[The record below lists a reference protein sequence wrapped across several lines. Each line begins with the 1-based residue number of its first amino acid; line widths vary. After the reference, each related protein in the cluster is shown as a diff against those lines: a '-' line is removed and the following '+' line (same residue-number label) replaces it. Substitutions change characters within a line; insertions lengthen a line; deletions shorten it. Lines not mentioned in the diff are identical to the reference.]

1 MNRAHLASGL
11 ISRLVVTGL
20 VCWAVAGTAYSVL
33 RLTFGYR
40 PVVHVRWA
48 PTVDDGARFQ
58 LEQRYTLARPGPK
71 GDRTFSYALTDRSP
85 ENIRNIVL
93 DPFVEDTH
101 RIDRSAYQVE
111 SSAPRLPYVTPI
123 PGRPVGLEYLS
134 VLGFLGG
141 LASIGLA
148 LLTRSRTLVH
158 LCTSVLGFLG
168 GFANFGR
175 AQLNRSPTLVQW
187 IGVLD
192 GLLARKQRLI
202 QSVLISEHSLER
214 AAAVTAIA
222 AGVAALV
229 AIAARTGEF
238 TDDTYIYFN
247 YAKNLVAGR
256 PFAYDPRNIASEG
269 FTSVIY
275 LLLLVPFEAAGINM
289 MFAAVI
295 LNLAAIALILYLIYR
310 VLRVDR
316 VLEGGVLLIA
326 VSLFASFMARDTNIP
341 TVVGLGLETM
351 LGPAS
356 VLWAILHLA
365 RVHQADDEATRRR
378 AVTMFLA
385 ASFLSFLIRP
395 ENIVLLAAAGV
406 LILVAMW
413 RRGQLAAL
421 LVRLGTFVAA
431 LVVYFAGKLI
441 LFGDLMQTSYY
452 RKMRFDAEDGSGREY
467 VIGALNDYWRWI
479 LYAVVLAVCAAG
491 LLLWRRRERGWN
503 TFRCLAPRSSVLAL
517 AVVAGG
523 NLMVFLPSEP
533 LVGYAYRYL
542 VNFYVFLYL
551 IVAVGAAYLLSL
563 VTLRIERRVMYAGAI
578 VTGVVSMLWAGSI
591 AAADTGAGTVV
602 ERLRLYTKA
611 EETTA
616 QHGYIRLGEFLRDRI
631 PDIEELTL
639 VFGDAGVFPY
649 VLGSRFVDAN
659 GLTEPYLARL
669 FREPNGPEKARKF
682 ADYVLSWQPDII
694 IVAFGEADDGR
705 WVSRDNIHSPFL
717 GPTPM
722 SVFRAYRDYGVGY
735 VCTAHAAYYDL
746 HFGVRQTSKY
756 FEPASAALLEYCGKN
771 GLVLDDGLAVTL
783 DGEEV
788 HFPRLTP

>member
-1 MNRAHLASGL
+1 MDAAERQRLETEWQLVDGQEVSPSTWRYDLAAPSEGRLRAIVAHA
-11 ISRLVVTGL
+11 
-20 VCWAVAGTAYSVL
+20 AVADTHNID
-33 RLTFGYR
+33 R
-40 PVVHVRWA
+40 
-48 PTVDDGARFQ
+48 
-58 LEQRYTLARPGPK
+58 QRYKLAPEATRTTRRGGPITV
-71 GDRTFSYALTDRSP
+71 GASVAVDFVDR
-85 ENIRNIVL
+85 
-93 DPFVEDTH
+93 
-101 RIDRSAYQVE
+101 
-111 SSAPRLPYVTPI
+111 
-123 PGRPVGLEYLS
+123 
-134 VLGFLGG
+134 
-141 LASIGLA
+141 LA
-148 LLTRSRTLVH
+148 LLLAVLAGLCVLVRHPMQVLCESVAGVWPFRGEDGTDAVEISGRTL
-158 LCTSVLGFLG
+158 
-168 GFANFGR
+168 
-175 AQLNRSPTLVQW
+175 
-187 IGVLD
+187 
-192 GLLARKQRLI
+192 
-202 QSVLISEHSLER
+202 ER
-214 AAAVTAIA
+214 TASVTAIA
-222 AGVAALV
+222 ARAEIFAN
-229 AIAARTGEF
+229 
-238 TDDTYIYFN
+238 DDTDIYFN
-247 YAKNLVAGR
+247 YAKNFVAGR

-295 LNLAAIALILYLIYR
+295 LNLAAIAVILYLSYR
-310 VLRVDR
+310 VLRADR
-316 VLEGGVLLIA
+316 VLDGGFLLIA
-326 VSLFASFMARDTNIP
+326 VALFALFMARDTNIP
-341 TVVGLGLETM
+341 TIVGRGLETM

-356 VLWAILHLA
+356 VLWAIVHLA

-378 AVTMFLA
+378 AVTMFLV

-406 LILVAMW
+406 LILVDMW

-421 LVRLGTFVAA
+421 LARLGTFVAA
-431 LVVYFAGKLI
+431 LFVYFAGKLL
-441 LFGDLMQTSYY
+441 LFGDVIQTSYY
-452 RKMRFDAEDGSGREY
+452 QKMRFDAEDGSGREY
-467 VIGALNDYWRWI
+467 VIGALNDYWRWV
-479 LYAVVLAVCAAG
+479 LYAVTLAVCAAG

-523 NLMVFLPSEP
+523 TLMVFLPSEP
-533 LVGYAYRYL
+533 LIGYAYRYL

-563 VTLRIERRVMYAGAI
+563 VTPRIESRVVYAGAI
-578 VTGVVSMLWAGSI
+578 VTGVVSRLWAGSI

-602 ERLRLYTKA
+602 ERLRLYTQV

-616 QHGYIRLGEFLRDRI
+616 EHQYIRLGEFLRDRI
-631 PDIEELTL
+631 PDIDELTL

-705 WVSRDNIHSPFL
+705 WVSIDNDHSPFL

-746 HFGVRQTSKY
+746 HFGVSQTSKY
-756 FEPASAALLEYCGKN
+756 FETASAALLEYCGMN

>member
-1 MNRAHLASGL
+1 M
-11 ISRLVVTGL
+11 
-20 VCWAVAGTAYSVL
+20 
-33 RLTFGYR
+33 F
-40 PVVHVRWA
+40 
-48 PTVDDGARFQ
+48 
-58 LEQRYTLARPGPK
+58 
-71 GDRTFSYALTDRSP
+71 
-85 ENIRNIVL
+85 
-93 DPFVEDTH
+93 
-101 RIDRSAYQVE
+101 
-111 SSAPRLPYVTPI
+111 
-123 PGRPVGLEYLS
+123 
-134 VLGFLGG
+134 
-141 LASIGLA
+141 
-148 LLTRSRTLVH
+148 
-158 LCTSVLGFLG
+158 
-168 GFANFGR
+168 
-175 AQLNRSPTLVQW
+175 
-187 IGVLD
+187 
-192 GLLARKQRLI
+192 
-202 QSVLISEHSLER
+202 EHSLER
-214 AAAVTAIA
+214 VASATAIA
-222 AGVAALV
+222 VGVAALL
-229 AIAARTGEF
+229 AIAARTGVF

-269 FTSVIY
+269 FTSAIY

-289 MFAAVI
+289 MFAAIV

-316 VLEGGVLLIA
+316 VLEGGFLLIA
-326 VSLFASFMARDTNIP
+326 VSLFALFMARDTNIP
-341 TVVGLGLETM
+341 TIVGLGLETM

-378 AVTMFLA
+378 AVTMFLV

-421 LVRLGTFVAA
+421 LVRLATFVAV
-431 LVVYFAGKLI
+431 LGVYFAGKLL

-452 RKMRFDAEDGSGREY
+452 RKMRFDAVDGSGRVY

-523 NLMVFLPSEP
+523 TLMVFLPSEP
-533 LVGYAYRYL
+533 LMGYAYRYL

-551 IVAVGAAYLLSL
+551 LVAAGAAYLLSL
-563 VTLRIERRVMYAGAI
+563 VTLRIERRVVYAGAI
-578 VTGVVSMLWAGSI
+578 VTGVASMLWAGSI
-591 AAADTGAGTVV
+591 AARGHRGRNISTFVSASFSA
-602 ERLRLYTKA
+602 
-611 EETTA
+611 
-616 QHGYIRLGEFLRDRI
+616 
-631 PDIEELTL
+631 IESPTSKSWTL

-705 WVSRDNIHSPFL
+705 WVSIHNDHSPIS
-717 GPTPM
+717 GTHP
-722 SVFRAYRDYGVGY
+722 DVG
-735 VCTAHAAYYDL
+735 L
-746 HFGVRQTSKY
+746 
-756 FEPASAALLEYCGKN
+756 
-771 GLVLDDGLAVTL
+771 
-783 DGEEV
+783 
-788 HFPRLTP
+788 PRLSGLRRRVRLYRACRLLRSSFRRSSDVEVLRTGQRSATGILRKKPAWSSTTDSRSRWMARRYTFPG

>member
-1 MNRAHLASGL
+1 MPIDRQTMTVSWLSRALTLGVLAITL
-11 ISRLVVTGL
+11 PL
-20 VCWAVAGTAYSVL
+20 
-33 RLTFGYR
+33 
-40 PVVHVRWA
+40 
-48 PTVDDGARFQ
+48 GARGLYGPPGALVNIRWQASVDAAERQRLETGWQ
-58 LEQRYTLARPGPK
+58 LVDGQEVSPSTWSYELTAPSQGRIRAIVEHPAIADTHHIDRQRYTLAP
-71 GDRTFSYALTDRSP
+71 D
-85 ENIRNIVL
+85 
-93 DPFVEDTH
+93 
-101 RIDRSAYQVE
+101 
-111 SSAPRLPYVTPI
+111 APRTARRHGLVTA
-123 PGRPVGLEYLS
+123 
-134 VLGFLGG
+134 GG
-141 LASIGLA
+141 AVAVNLVDRLA
-148 LLTRSRTLVH
+148 LLLAMLAGLCVLVRH
-158 LCTSVLGFLG
+158 PVQALRGSVARVRPLG
-168 GFANFGR
+168 GEGA
-175 AQLNRSPTLVQW
+175 AE
-187 IGVLD
+187 
-192 GLLARKQRLI
+192 AAE
-202 QSVLISEHSLER
+202 ISDRSLER

-229 AIAARTGEF
+229 AIAARTEIF
-238 TDDTYIYFN
+238 ANDDTYIYFN
-247 YAKNLVAGR
+247 YAKNFVAGR

-269 FTSVIY
+269 FTSAIY

-295 LNLAAIALILYLIYR
+295 LNLAAIALIFYLGFR
-310 VLRVDR
+310 VLRADR
-316 VLEGGVLLIA
+316 VLEGGFLLIA
-326 VSLFASFMARDTNIP
+326 APLFALFMARDTNIP
-341 TVVGLGLETM
+341 TIVGHGLETM

-365 RVHQADDEATRRR
+365 RVHQVDDETQRRR
-378 AVTMFLA
+378 AVTMFLVA
-385 ASFLSFLIRP
+385 AFLSFLTRP

-406 LILVAMW
+406 LLLVPMW
-413 RRGQLAAL
+413 RRGQFAAL
-421 LVRLGTFVAA
+421 LVRLGMFVAVLGA
-431 LVVYFAGKLI
+431 YFAGKLL

-452 RKMRFDAEDGSGREY
+452 RKMRADGAGREY
-467 VIGALNDYWRWI
+467 VIGALNDYRRWI

-491 LLLWRRRERGWN
+491 LVLWRRRERGWN

-523 NLMVFLPSEP
+523 TLMVFLPAEP
-533 LVGYAYRYL
+533 LIGYAYRYL

-563 VTLRIERRVMYAGAI
+563 VTLRIERRVVYAGAI

-591 AAADTGAGTVV
+591 AAGDTGAGTVV
-602 ERLRLYTKA
+602 ERLRLYTQA
-611 EETTA
+611 EESTA
-616 QHGYIRLGEFLRDRI
+616 QHEYIRLGEFLRDRI

-669 FREPNGPEKARKF
+669 FREPNRHEKARKF

-694 IVAFGEADDGR
+694 IVAIGETDDGR
-705 WVSRDNIHSPFL
+705 LVSRSNNHSPFL

-735 VCTAHAAYYDL
+735 VCTAHAYYDL

-756 FEPASAALLEYCGKN
+756 FEPASVALLEYCGQN
-771 GLVLDDGLAVTL
+771 GLVFADGLTVTL

>member
-1 MNRAHLASGL
+1 M
-11 ISRLVVTGL
+11 
-20 VCWAVAGTAYSVL
+20 
-33 RLTFGYR
+33 F
-40 PVVHVRWA
+40 
-48 PTVDDGARFQ
+48 
-58 LEQRYTLARPGPK
+58 
-71 GDRTFSYALTDRSP
+71 
-85 ENIRNIVL
+85 
-93 DPFVEDTH
+93 
-101 RIDRSAYQVE
+101 
-111 SSAPRLPYVTPI
+111 
-123 PGRPVGLEYLS
+123 
-134 VLGFLGG
+134 
-141 LASIGLA
+141 
-148 LLTRSRTLVH
+148 
-158 LCTSVLGFLG
+158 
-168 GFANFGR
+168 
-175 AQLNRSPTLVQW
+175 
-187 IGVLD
+187 
-192 GLLARKQRLI
+192 
-202 QSVLISEHSLER
+202 EHSLER
-214 AAAVTAIA
+214 VASATAIA
-222 AGVAALV
+222 VGVAALL
-229 AIAARTGEF
+229 AIAASAEVYAN
-238 TDDTYIYFN
+238 DDIYIYFN
-247 YAKNLVAGR
+247 YAKNFVAGR
-256 PFAYDPRNIASEG
+256 PFAYDHRNIPSEG

-275 LLLLVPFEAAGINM
+275 LLLLVPFEAAGSNM

-295 LNLAAIALILYLIYR
+295 LNLAAVAVILYLSYR
-310 VLRVDR
+310 VLRADR
-316 VLEGGVLLIA
+316 VLDGGFLFIA
-326 VSLFASFMARDTNIP
+326 VALFALFMARDTHIP
-341 TVVGLGLETM
+341 IIVGRGLETM

-356 VLWAILHLA
+356 VLWAIYHLA

-378 AVTMFLA
+378 AVTMFLV

-395 ENIVLLAAAGV
+395 ENIVLLAAVGV

-413 RRGQLAAL
+413 RRGQFGAL
-421 LVRLGTFVAA
+421 LARLGTFVAA
-431 LVVYFAGKLI
+431 LAVYFAGKLI
-441 LFGDLMQTSYY
+441 LFGDVMQTSYY
-452 RKMRFDAEDGSGREY
+452 QKMRFDAEDGSGREY

-491 LLLWRRRERGWN
+491 LVLWRRRERGWN

-523 NLMVFLPSEP
+523 TLMVFLPSEP
-533 LVGYAYRYL
+533 LMGYAYRYL

-551 IVAVGAAYLLSL
+551 LVAAGAAYLLSL
-563 VTLRIERRVMYAGAI
+563 VTLRIERRVVYAAAI
-578 VTGVVSMLWAGSI
+578 VTGVVTMLWAGSI
-591 AAADTGAGTVV
+591 AAADTGAGSVV
-602 ERLRLYTKA
+602 ERLRLYTQA

-616 QHGYIRLGEFLRDRI
+616 QHEYIRLGEFLRDRI

-705 WVSRDNIHSPFL
+705 WVSMDNDHSPFL

-735 VCTAHAAYYDL
+735 VCTAHAYYDL

-756 FEPASAALLEYCGKN
+756 FEPASAALLEYCGQN

>member
-1 MNRAHLASGL
+1 MTS
-11 ISRLVVTGL
+11 ISISITR
-20 VCWAVAGTAYSVL
+20 
-33 RLTFGYR
+33 
-40 PVVHVRWA
+40 
-48 PTVDDGARFQ
+48 
-58 LEQRYTLARPGPK
+58 
-71 GDRTFSYALTDRSP
+71 RT
-85 ENIRNIVL
+85 
-93 DPFVEDTH
+93 
-101 RIDRSAYQVE
+101 
-111 SSAPRLPYVTPI
+111 
-123 PGRPVGLEYLS
+123 
-134 VLGFLGG
+134 
-141 LASIGLA
+141 
-148 LLTRSRTLVH
+148 
-158 LCTSVLGFLG
+158 
-168 GFANFGR
+168 
-175 AQLNRSPTLVQW
+175 
-187 IGVLD
+187 
-192 GLLARKQRLI
+192 
-202 QSVLISEHSLER
+202 
-214 AAAVTAIA
+214 
-222 AGVAALV
+222 
-229 AIAARTGEF
+229 
-238 TDDTYIYFN
+238 
-247 YAKNLVAGR
+247 LVAGR
-256 PFAYDPRNIASEG
+256 PFAYDPRNIPSEG

-295 LNLAAIALILYLIYR
+295 LNLAAVAVILYLIYR

-316 VLEGGVLLIA
+316 VLEGGFLLIA
-326 VSLFASFMARDTNIP
+326 VSLFALFMARDTNIP
-341 TVVGLGLETM
+341 TIVGRGLETM

-356 VLWAILHLA
+356 VLWAISSSRSRASGRRRGHAASRRDHVSCRLLSVVSDSPREH
-365 RVHQADDEATRRR
+365 RVAGRGRRPDTRRH
-378 AVTMFLA
+378 VA
-385 ASFLSFLIRP
+385 ARTICGRCWC
-395 ENIVLLAAAGV
+395 G
-406 LILVAMW
+406 W
-413 RRGQLAAL
+413 R
-421 LVRLGTFVAA
+421 TFVAVLGA
-431 LVVYFAGKLI
+431 YFAGKLL

-452 RKMRFDAEDGSGREY
+452 RKMRFDAVDGSGRVY

-523 NLMVFLPSEP
+523 TLMVFLPSEP
-533 LVGYAYRYL
+533 LMGYAYRYL

-551 IVAVGAAYLLSL
+551 LVAAGAAYLLSL
-563 VTLRIERRVMYAGAI
+563 VTLRIERRVVYAGAI
-578 VTGVVSMLWAGSI
+578 VTGVASMLWAGSI

-602 ERLRLYTKA
+602 ERLRLYTQA

-616 QHGYIRLGEFLRDRI
+616 EHQYIRLGEFLRDRI

-705 WVSRDNIHSPFL
+705 WVSIHNDHSPFL

-735 VCTAHAAYYDL
+735 VCTAHAASYDL

-756 FEPASAALLEYCGKN
+756 FEPASAALLEYCGTKRPGPRRRARGHAGWRGGTLSPADTVAKESCDHSISASPPASRPVVSLSPHSCSDSSIQQVN
-771 GLVLDDGLAVTL
+771 NDFFLHVIRGRQMLLGELPARDFDRVWLYRECLSCRHSQRRLAGTA
-783 DGEEV
+783 
-788 HFPRLTP
+788 

>member
-1 MNRAHLASGL
+1 M
-11 ISRLVVTGL
+11 
-20 VCWAVAGTAYSVL
+20 
-33 RLTFGYR
+33 F
-40 PVVHVRWA
+40 
-48 PTVDDGARFQ
+48 
-58 LEQRYTLARPGPK
+58 
-71 GDRTFSYALTDRSP
+71 
-85 ENIRNIVL
+85 
-93 DPFVEDTH
+93 
-101 RIDRSAYQVE
+101 
-111 SSAPRLPYVTPI
+111 
-123 PGRPVGLEYLS
+123 
-134 VLGFLGG
+134 
-141 LASIGLA
+141 
-148 LLTRSRTLVH
+148 
-158 LCTSVLGFLG
+158 
-168 GFANFGR
+168 
-175 AQLNRSPTLVQW
+175 
-187 IGVLD
+187 
-192 GLLARKQRLI
+192 
-202 QSVLISEHSLER
+202 EHALER
-214 AAAVTAIA
+214 VASATAIA
-222 AGVAALV
+222 VGVAALL
-229 AIAARTGEF
+229 AIAANSEVYAN
-238 TDDTYIYFN
+238 DDIYIYFN
-247 YAKNLVAGR
+247 YAKNFVAGR
-256 PFAYDPRNIASEG
+256 PFAYDPRNIPSEG

-295 LNLAAIALILYLIYR
+295 LNLAAVAVILYLSYR
-310 VLRVDR
+310 VLRADR
-316 VLEGGVLLIA
+316 VLDGGFLLIA
-326 VSLFASFMARDTNIP
+326 VALFALFMARDTHIP
-341 TVVGLGLETM
+341 IIVGRGLETM

-356 VLWAILHLA
+356 VLWAIFHLA

-378 AVTMFLA
+378 AVTMFLVV
-385 ASFLSFLIRP
+385 SFLSFLIRP
-395 ENIVLLAAAGV
+395 ENIVLLAATGV

-421 LVRLGTFVAA
+421 LARLGTFVAA

-441 LFGDLMQTSYY
+441 LFGDVMQTSYY
-452 RKMRFDAEDGSGREY
+452 QKMRFDAEDGSGREY

-503 TFRCLAPRSSVLAL
+503 TFRRLAPRSSVLAL

-523 NLMVFLPSEP
+523 TLMVFLPSEP
-533 LVGYAYRYL
+533 LMGYAYRYL
-542 VNFYVFLYL
+542 VNFYIFLYL

-563 VTLRIERRVMYAGAI
+563 VTPRIEGRFVYAGAI
-578 VTGVVSMLWAGSI
+578 VMGVVTMLWAGSI
-591 AAADTGAGTVV
+591 AAADTGAGSVV
-602 ERLRLYTKA
+602 ERLRLYTQA

-616 QHGYIRLGEFLRDRI
+616 QHEYIRLGEFLRDRI

-705 WVSRDNIHSPFL
+705 WESMDNNHSPFRA
-717 GPTPM
+717 PTPM

-735 VCTAHAAYYDL
+735 VCTAHAYYDL

-756 FEPASAALLEYCGKN
+756 FEPASAALLEYCAQN

>member
-1 MNRAHLASGL
+1 M
-11 ISRLVVTGL
+11 
-20 VCWAVAGTAYSVL
+20 C
-33 RLTFGYR
+33 
-40 PVVHVRWA
+40 
-48 PTVDDGARFQ
+48 
-58 LEQRYTLARPGPK
+58 
-71 GDRTFSYALTDRSP
+71 
-85 ENIRNIVL
+85 
-93 DPFVEDTH
+93 
-101 RIDRSAYQVE
+101 
-111 SSAPRLPYVTPI
+111 
-123 PGRPVGLEYLS
+123 
-134 VLGFLGG
+134 
-141 LASIGLA
+141 
-148 LLTRSRTLVH
+148 
-158 LCTSVLGFLG
+158 
-168 GFANFGR
+168 
-175 AQLNRSPTLVQW
+175 
-187 IGVLD
+187 
-192 GLLARKQRLI
+192 
-202 QSVLISEHSLER
+202 EHSLER
-214 AAAVTAIA
+214 VASATAIA
-222 AGVAALV
+222 VGVAALL
-229 AIAARTGEF
+229 AIAASAEVYAN
-238 TDDTYIYFN
+238 DDIYIYFN
-247 YAKNLVAGR
+247 YAKNFVAGR
-256 PFAYDPRNIASEG
+256 PFAYDPRNIPSEG

-275 LLLLVPFEAAGINM
+275 LLLLVPFEAAGSNM

-295 LNLAAIALILYLIYR
+295 LNLAAVAVILYLSYR
-310 VLRVDR
+310 VLRADR
-316 VLEGGVLLIA
+316 VLDGGFLFIA
-326 VSLFASFMARDTNIP
+326 VALFALFMARDTHIP
-341 TVVGLGLETM
+341 IIVGRGLETM

-356 VLWAILHLA
+356 VLWAIYHLA

-378 AVTMFLA
+378 AVTMFLV

-395 ENIVLLAAAGV
+395 ENIVLLAAVGV

-413 RRGQLAAL
+413 RRGQLGAL
-421 LVRLGTFVAA
+421 LARLGTFVAA
-431 LVVYFAGKLI
+431 LAVYFAGKLI
-441 LFGDLMQTSYY
+441 LFGDVMQTSYY
-452 RKMRFDAEDGSGREY
+452 QKMRFDAEDGSGREY

-491 LLLWRRRERGWN
+491 LVLWRRRERGWN

-523 NLMVFLPSEP
+523 TLMVFLPSEP
-533 LVGYAYRYL
+533 LMGYAYRYL

-551 IVAVGAAYLLSL
+551 LVAAGAAYLLSL
-563 VTLRIERRVMYAGAI
+563 VTLRIERRVVYAAAI
-578 VTGVVSMLWAGSI
+578 VTGVVTMLWAGSI
-591 AAADTGAGTVV
+591 AAADTGAGSVV
-602 ERLRLYTKA
+602 ERLRLYTQA

-616 QHGYIRLGEFLRDRI
+616 QHEYIRLGEFLRDRI

-705 WVSRDNIHSPFL
+705 WVSMDNDHSPFL

-735 VCTAHAAYYDL
+735 VCTAHAYYDL

-756 FEPASAALLEYCGKN
+756 FEPASAALLEYCGQN